1 MKHHLD
7 PLVCTLY
14 YIALFVFFSEELLL
28 QEDSSDV
35 NSMTSEFIKKMDLG
49 QPSMSTEPLIVAGNS
64 SRISNAA
71 ALSVQRLALYSLNI

>member
-7 PLVCTLY
+7 PLVICTLY

-71 ALSVQRLALYSLNI
+71 LSVQRLALYSLNI